1 MFTYLFRERMGGRA
15 EADGKRIPRK
25 RRAVSAET
33 KVGLDLRNDEIKTRA
48 QIKSHGPNPWNHVST
63 TKQILN
69 YRGKTDGYPGEGGWR
84 GGEGV
89 DGN

>member
-48 QIKSHGPNPWNHVST
+48 QIKSRGPNPWKHVST

-69 YRGKTDGYPGEGGWR
+69 IGGKLMVTLGRMGGGMGR
-84 GGEGV
+84 
-89 DGN
+89 

>member
-1 MFTYLFRERMGGRA
+1 MGGRA

-63 TKQILN
+63 TQQILN
-69 YRGKTDGYPGEGGWR
+69 YREKTDGYRGEGGWR
-84 GGEGV
+84 DGEVV
-89 DGN
+89 DGD

>member
-1 MFTYLFRERMGGRA
+1 MGGRA

-48 QIKSHGPNPWNHVST
+48 QFKSRGPNQWKHVST

-69 YRGKTDGYPGEGGWR
+69 YRGKTDGYRGEGGWR
-84 GGEGV
+84 DGEVG
-89 DGN
+89 DGD

>member
-1 MFTYLFRERMGGRA
+1 MGGGA

-48 QIKSHGPNPWNHVST
+48 QIKSRGPNPWNHVST

-69 YRGKTDGYPGEGGWR
+69 YRGKTGGYPGEGGWR
-84 GGEGV
+84 GGEVV
-89 DGN
+89 DGD